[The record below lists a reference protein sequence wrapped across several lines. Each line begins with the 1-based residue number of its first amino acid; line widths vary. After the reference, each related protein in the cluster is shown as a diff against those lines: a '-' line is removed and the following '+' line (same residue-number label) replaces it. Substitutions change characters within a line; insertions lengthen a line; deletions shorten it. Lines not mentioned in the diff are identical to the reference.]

1 MDSDGDGD
9 GGVMADEHAHAHST
23 HFPEGSVSV
32 ASVAMPSDHV
42 FTSAVSAVSDH
53 ILNGR
58 TSLQLGDSLPQQ
70 KTRLIVVHADGTLV
84 ETTSLKPPTA
94 ALVSG
99 SQPTSAPLSPEP
111 EKDGTKYSWD
121 TSAYEN
127 ELPVRCRNTS
137 GVLYKNR
144 LGSGGRGK
152 CIKHGTMWYTPSEFE
167 AMSGRAS
174 SKDWKRSIRYAGR
187 PLQCLIQDGLLT
199 PHAASCTCASCCDDM
214 SLSGPV
220 RLFVPYKR
228 RKKDMELSHH
238 KKDGSKNITL
248 FPATPTYGVA
258 STGVLDGSP
267 PELLPFE
274 RGGGVGE
281 HLAAGPTLLADPTGP
296 AADVYGTSA
305 ALSPLPP
312 LNVTSPHAGKP
323 VSPTPQLLG
332 LECPHSELTSHVE
345 QHHQQ
350 QQQQQDEQQQEEDHL
365 DQQQQQQNQHL
376 LQQQQRQWQ
385 YLEEMVSSLI
395 STAQQLKAALEQ
407 AKQEAAMAQARL
419 QAEAERA
426 EQVLN
431 PYHARLE
438 SQLHFQRVELGDGKT
453 ELIIKQMCVNCG
465 REAMNECTG
474 CHKVH
479 YCSTFCQRK
488 VSARM
493 STLCV
498 TGEARF
504 CASGAGA
511 GVLNARREDAALT
524 MNRLFNSEST
534 HPGCVCPG
542 LSRTSKI
549 FPLHAPLLFR

>member
-214 SLSGPV
+214 SLVQSGPV

-488 VSARM
+488 DWKEHQHVCGHPLGTAP
-493 STLCV
+493 V
-498 TGEARF
+498 ATGADV
-504 CASGAGA
+504 AVG
-511 GVLNARREDAALT
+511 DAEGDH
-524 MNRLFNSEST
+524 RDK
-534 HPGCVCPG
+534 V
-542 LSRTSKI
+542 
-549 FPLHAPLLFR
+549 

>member
-248 FPATPTYGVA
+248 FPATPTWHPRSRCAWRWSRADSSGGEGARRAPIVSSGRHLLVAAASWQNVAARPRLGENARGLSARVKVAAPPSQNCVA
-258 STGVLDGSP
+258 SVTRDV
-267 PELLPFE
+267 LLPF
-274 RGGGVGE
+274 
-281 HLAAGPTLLADPTGP
+281 
-296 AADVYGTSA
+296 
-305 ALSPLPP
+305 
-312 LNVTSPHAGKP
+312 
-323 VSPTPQLLG
+323 
-332 LECPHSELTSHVE
+332 HS
-345 QHHQQ
+345 
-350 QQQQQDEQQQEEDHL
+350 
-365 DQQQQQQNQHL
+365 QNQHL

-426 EQVLN
+426 EVS
-431 PYHARLE
+431 

-488 VSARM
+488 DWKEHQHVCGHPLGTAP
-493 STLCV
+493 V
-498 TGEARF
+498 ATGADV
-504 CASGAGA
+504 AVG
-511 GVLNARREDAALT
+511 DAEGDH
-524 MNRLFNSEST
+524 RDK
-534 HPGCVCPG
+534 V
-542 LSRTSKI
+542 
-549 FPLHAPLLFR
+549 

>member
-58 TSLQLGDSLPQQ
+58 TTLQLGDSLPQQ

-248 FPATPTYGVA
+248 FPATPTCRVPRRPPPPPIDTAAAFPLSVSRSFPSQKGFPAQMSPDPFYAREPRCLGFRGPPPPPVGPPPPRA
-258 STGVLDGSP
+258 SLWSRPG
-267 PELLPFE
+267 
-274 RGGGVGE
+274 
-281 HLAAGPTLLADPTGP
+281 
-296 AADVYGTSA
+296 A
-305 ALSPLPP
+305 ALARSCGASALRATVCLAKPDKATAEAIASAP
-312 LNVTSPHAGKP
+312 VTAG
-323 VSPTPQLLG
+323 LF
-332 LECPHSELTSHVE
+332 
-345 QHHQQ
+345 
-350 QQQQQDEQQQEEDHL
+350 
-365 DQQQQQQNQHL
+365 
-376 LQQQQRQWQ
+376 QQQRQWQ

-426 EQVLN
+426 EQ
-431 PYHARLE
+431 
-438 SQLHFQRVELGDGKT
+438 
-453 ELIIKQMCVNCG
+453 MCVNCG

-488 VSARM
+488 DWKEHQHVCGHPLGTAP
-493 STLCV
+493 V
-498 TGEARF
+498 ATGADV
-504 CASGAGA
+504 AVG
-511 GVLNARREDAALT
+511 DAEGDH
-524 MNRLFNSEST
+524 RDK
-534 HPGCVCPG
+534 V
-542 LSRTSKI
+542 
-549 FPLHAPLLFR
+549 

>member
-214 SLSGPV
+214 SLVQSGPV

-453 ELIIKQMCVNCG
+453 ELIIKDWKEHQHVCG
-465 REAMNECTG
+465 HPLGTAPVATG
-474 CHKVH
+474 ADVAVGDAEGDHRDKV
-479 YCSTFCQRK
+479 
-488 VSARM
+488 
-493 STLCV
+493 
-498 TGEARF
+498 
-504 CASGAGA
+504 
-511 GVLNARREDAALT
+511 
-524 MNRLFNSEST
+524 
-534 HPGCVCPG
+534 
-542 LSRTSKI
+542 
-549 FPLHAPLLFR
+549 